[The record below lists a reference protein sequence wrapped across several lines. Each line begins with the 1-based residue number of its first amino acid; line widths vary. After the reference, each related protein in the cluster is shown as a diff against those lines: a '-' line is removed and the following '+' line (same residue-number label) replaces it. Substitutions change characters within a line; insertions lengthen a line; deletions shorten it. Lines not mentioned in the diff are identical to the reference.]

1 MKKGSTSFLKKR
13 SKKLLSSGAG
23 AHPGGRMQSAA
34 ACLRRQKISL
44 DGQASCEAP
53 GKSLLVL
60 FFRKELLTFAY
71 GFEEPIPWICT

>member
-1 MKKGSTSFLKKR
+1 MKKGSTSFLQKR
-13 SKKLLSSGAG
+13 SKKLLSIGAV
-23 AHPGGRMQSAA
+23 AHLGGRMQSAA
-34 ACLRRQKISL
+34 GMPAAPKISL

>member
-1 MKKGSTSFLKKR
+1 
-13 SKKLLSSGAG
+13 
-23 AHPGGRMQSAA
+23 MQSAA
-34 ACLRRQKISL
+34 GMPAAPKISL